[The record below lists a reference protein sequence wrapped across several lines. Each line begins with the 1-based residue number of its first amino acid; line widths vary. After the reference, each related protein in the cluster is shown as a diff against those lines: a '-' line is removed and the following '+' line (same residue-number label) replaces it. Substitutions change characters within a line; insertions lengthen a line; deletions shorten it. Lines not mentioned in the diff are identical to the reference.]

1 MLTIVSSFYNEENG
15 VDSFFLGLR
24 NCLQSH
30 NDVQVILVNNGSTDE
45 TLRELH
51 SHVKET
57 SAINVFDNPTPG
69 GYGQGVNFGVSQSVT
84 SYVLILPS
92 DLQFQFEDVGR
103 LISTARMLS
112 SNFESKHI
120 NIFSK
125 RKRLDGPFAS
135 VRGKIWALIVDLFLK
150 IPHELDPA
158 SQLKLLC
165 RCCIPDIASTD
176 FMWDLEL
183 SYKMNIDGKIQDVL
197 EVNFRPRTTGKSSVA
212 IFPIRTEIVALKKL
226 MTLSKNMRKL

>member
-1 MLTIVSSFYNEENG
+1 MLTIVSSFYNEVNG
-15 VDSFFLGLR
+15 VNSFFLGLR

-30 NDVQVILVNNGSTDE
+30 DDVRAILINNGSTDE
-45 TLRELH
+45 TLRELN
-51 SHVKET
+51 SHFKEGY
-57 SAINVFDNPTPG
+57 AVNVFDNPTPG

-92 DLQFQFEDVGR
+92 DLQFRFEDVGR
-103 LISTARMLS
+103 LISAARMMS
-112 SNFESKHI
+112 SNFETKHV
-120 NIFSK
+120 NIFTK

-135 VRGKIWALIVDLFLK
+135 VRGKIWALVVNLFLK
-150 IPHELDPA
+150 IPYKLDPA

-183 SYKMNIDGKIQDVL
+183 SYKMNLGGKIQDVL
-197 EVNFRPRTTGKSSVA
+197 KVEFRPRITGKSSVT

-226 MTLSKNMRKL
+226 MNLSKDLRKS